1 MKNFEY
7 VDDSD
12 IVSVAVGFFFAVFI
26 GLIFSYAM
34 IWSMEKEIELGI
46 HGKSSESLISGMENR
61 K

>member
-46 HGKSSESLISGMENR
+46 HGKSSESLINGMENR

>member
-26 GLIFSYAM
+26 VLIFSYAM
-34 IWSMEKEIELGI
+34 IWSIEKEIQLGI
-46 HGKSSESLISGMENR
+46 HGKSSESLINGKGSR